1 MTSPEPDSDDQ
12 RQPTLIDPARALTEA
27 PVRQEPRGPHL
38 HQPVTAG
45 LVIADRYELRDR
57 LGVGA
62 TAEVWTGLDRQLDR
76 LVAVKLLL
84 PDWRGHSDAAERFRR
99 EGRMTAKL
107 QHHGIVSV
115 LDAGL
120 EPDGTA
126 FHVMELVHGES
137 LADAIDRRGRFA
149 PQEVVDLGVAV
160 LDALA
165 HAHAAGLVHRDV
177 KPGNILL
184 DGRDGTPK
192 LTDFGVAK
200 VEHGDR
206 DLTSTGMIIGTAAY
220 LAPEQATG
228 EPLDGRADQ
237 YALGCVLFECLTGQ
251 RAFDGTTPVQIA
263 GARIG
268 VQIRPSDRDP
278 SVPPGLDAVIARSM
292 APEPAGRFPT
302 AEAMAEALRT
312 SLDEAAAHQ
321 ATAAMPSLQPAP
333 DQPIPPQRQ
342 TSPVPHDAPDPQP
355 ASAAPNTRRRR
366 GSRSVLAIVASAV
379 LLAVAG
385 LLAIGLAGGDDPA
398 TGGDETE
405 NSGGAASGDPVA
417 VAGASGFDPQGDG
430 GEHDEDAALLLDGD
444 PSTAWQTEGYNSA
457 SFGNLKSGVG
467 VALQLAEPTD
477 LSAVRLFGVTPGV
490 TAEVRVSADRPSSL
504 EDTVLVGTA
513 DGGGDVEV
521 ALEGADGVGWVTV
534 WIVPPLPSDGG
545 RHRASIGEVQLL
557 R

>member
-12 RQPTLIDPARALTEA
+12 RQPTLIDPARALTEEA
-27 PVRQEPRGPHL
+27 VRQAPRAPHV

-45 LVIADRYELRDR
+45 LVIADRYELRER

-107 QHHGIVSV
+107 THHGIVSV

-126 FHVMELVHGES
+126 FHVMELVQGES
-137 LADAIDRRGRFA
+137 LADALDRRGRLT
-149 PQEVVDLGVAV
+149 PEEVVDLGAAV
-160 LDALA
+160 LDALS

-228 EPLDGRADQ
+228 EALDGRADQ

-251 RAFDGTTPVQIA
+251 RAFDGATPVQIA

-302 AEAMAEALRT
+302 AEAMADALRT
-312 SLDEAAAHQ
+312 SLDQPAPALHDTRPSAAHQ
-321 ATAAMPSLQPAP
+321 STAALPAMSSTPAQPPADGVGGSQSAFAERPSRP
-333 DQPIPPQRQ
+333 
-342 TSPVPHDAPDPQP
+342 
-355 ASAAPNTRRRR
+355 RR
-366 GSRSVLAIVASAV
+366 GGRSMIAVVAAAV
-379 LLAVAG
+379 LVAVAA
-385 LLAIGLAGGDDPA
+385 LLAIGLAGGQDTSDD
-398 TGGDETE
+398 GVGDADAGSSGET
-405 NSGGAASGDPVA
+405 PVA
-417 VAGASGFDPQGDG
+417 VASATGFDPQGDG
-430 GEHDEDAALLLDGD
+430 GEYDEDAPLLLDGD
-444 PSTAWQTEGYNSA
+444 PATTWRTEGYNSA

-467 VALQLAEPTD
+467 VTLQLAEPTD
-477 LSAVRLFGVTPGV
+477 LSAVRLFGVTPGI

-504 EDTVLVGTA
+504 EDTTLVGTA

-521 ALEGADGVGWVTV
+521 TLEGAEGVGWVTI

-545 RHRASIGEVQLL
+545 RHRAEIGEVQPI